1 MNTAGVSFCLFLT
14 WALLPAVGAAAQT
27 LPIPPNKGQQIYAQ
41 QCASCHGVNGGGNE
55 DQYAEVLTGDL
66 AVADLAEV
74 ISDTMPEEDPDL
86 CVGEDAMAV
95 AAFIHRKFY
104 SPAAYRKQNK
114 ARQEL
119 SHLTVRQHRES
130 ISSIIQAFNHELWV
144 TDKKR
149 GLSTTYYAASNRKKS
164 RKLKEEVTATIDFPE
179 KVPYFRKDR
188 KYEGVKKQKLENEIG
203 IGFSAYWLGGLL
215 APESGSYE
223 IIVKS
228 RNGFKLFV
236 NDTTHPLIDQWVR
249 SSDDLV
255 HRANVN
261 LLAGRVYTLQLDMFT
276 FKDDSA
282 TMELLWKPPH
292 GVESIIPERA
302 LLPFGTAEVAVMKSS
317 FPPDDSS
324 TGFRRGVQVT
334 EGWDNSTTNIA
345 METANW
351 VVPRIWNL
359 AKTRATADDR
369 GKKVK
374 AFCRRFVELAFCKEL
389 TEEEALFF
397 VDQHFEDDLSLTES
411 AKLVIMLALKSPRF
425 LYPGFEART
434 ESFERARKLSLFF
447 CDSVPDKKLFAAA
460 KRDKLMDDKLLTQE
474 SWRLIFSA
482 LGRQKVQQF
491 FHDWLQFD
499 EAIEATKDA
508 DRFPGFDDRLKADL
522 KESIDLFLQ
531 DVVFEDE
538 ADYREL
544 FQSDAFFTNQRLAK
558 FYNLGD
564 FEGETFKPVA
574 DKNAKRFGVLTHPF
588 LLSGFS
594 YHTETSPIHRGVFV
608 SRRLLGRTLKQPVA
622 AITPLTEEFD
632 PKMTTRE
639 RVAHQTKE
647 VACMAC
653 HKIINPLGFSL
664 ESFDAVGRFRD
675 TDKDKPVDAKTKYK
689 TRGGSQVAFNNTKD
703 LADFLANNEDAQ
715 RNFIQRLFQFYT
727 NQSIFAYGDD
737 QLDKLHRKF
746 VDNNFKIRDLLID
759 MADVVV
765 KN

>member
-1 MNTAGVSFCLFLT
+1 MFLA
-14 WALLPAVGAAAQT
+14 WALVPAAQ
-27 LPIPPNKGQQIYAQ
+27 INAQAVSSKGQQIYSQ
-41 QCASCHGVNGGGNE
+41 QCASCHGDNGGGNE
-55 DQYAEVLTGDL
+55 DHYDEVLTGDL
-66 AVADLAEV
+66 NVEDLAEV

-86 CVGEDAMAV
+86 CIGEDAMAV

-104 SPAAYRKQNK
+104 SPEAYRKLNK
-114 ARQEL
+114 ARREL

-130 ISSIIQAFNHELWV
+130 ISSIIQAFNHELWINNE
-144 TDKKR
+144 KR
-149 GLSTTYYAASNRKKS
+149 GLSAKYYAASHAKKS
-164 RKLKEEVTATIDFPE
+164 RKLKEETTATLDFPE
-179 KVPYFRKDR
+179 KVPHFRKDR
-188 KYEGVKKQKLENEIG
+188 KYEGVKEQKLDNEIG

-215 APESGSYE
+215 APESGNYE

-236 NDTTHPLIDQWVR
+236 NDTEKPLIDQWVR
-249 SSDDLV
+249 SSDDLE
-255 HRANVN
+255 HRANVH
-261 LLAGRVYTLQLDMFT
+261 LLAGRVYTLQVDMFT

-292 GVESIIPERA
+292 GVESIIPQRA
-302 LLPFGTAEVAVMKSS
+302 LLPSGTAEVAVMKTS

-334 EGWDNSTTNIA
+334 EGWDNATTNIA
-345 METANW
+345 MEAANW
-351 VVPRIWNL
+351 VVPRIWRL
-359 AKTRATADDR
+359 AKTKPTADDR
-369 GKKVK
+369 GEKVK
-374 AFCRRFVELAFCKEL
+374 AFCRRFVELAFCKKL
-389 TEEEALFF
+389 SVEETQFF

-425 LYPGFEART
+425 LYPGFESRS
-434 ESFERARKLSLFF
+434 ESFERARRLSLFF
-447 CDSVPDKKLFAAA
+447 CDASPDKKLFEIAS
-460 KRDKLMDDKLLTQE
+460 RDELKDDKPLNKQ
-474 SWRLIFSA
+474 SWRLLYSP
-482 LGRQKVQQF
+482 LGRQKLQGF

-499 EAIEATKDA
+499 EAAEATKDS

-522 KESIDLFLQ
+522 KQSIDLFLS
-531 DVVFEDE
+531 DLVFEKE
-538 ADYREL
+538 ADYRKL
-544 FQSDAFFTNQRLAK
+544 FQSDAFFTNARLAE

-564 FEGETFKPVA
+564 IEGESFQPVA
-574 DKNAKRFGVLTHPF
+574 DKNADRFGVLTHPF

-594 YHTETSPIHRGVFV
+594 YHNETSPIHRGVFV
-608 SRRLLGRTLKQPVA
+608 SRRLLGRTLKQPA
-622 AITPLTEEFD
+622 AAVSPLTEEFN

-675 TDKDKPVDAKTKYK
+675 KDKDKPIDAKSTYK
-689 TRGGSQVAFNNTKD
+689 TRGGSQVAFNSTKD
-703 LADFLANNEDAQ
+703 LADFLASSEDAQ

-727 NQSIFAYGDD
+727 NQSVFAYGDD

-746 VDNNFKIRDLLID
+746 VDNKFRIHDLLIE